1 MATFVL
7 LVALFGMPSAAAQ
20 AEPRAS
26 QVIPPAKPVPAFADL
41 QNWIQLSKTHQVGRL
56 DDAVRTLATWR
67 RDQIQSV
74 DRDLLVLQLLL
85 DPSHPDDAGVRTAGR
100 TLVIKDLSALFD
112 LPNSLFMKRGE
123 LLTPRESEPL
133 TPREIRKPD
142 SAPRQA
148 IAKILMRAAMLHTDL
163 LTSSSRD
170 DLLRSSTGLP
180 PGTTIRVDDAE
191 SKSVVDLGLYW
202 SCARTAMDLA
212 APTPPNG
219 TLVRDWYL
227 ATAEYLL
234 TERDYAAGV
243 PHLEHARS
251 VLSGEARIALY
262 LGAAYENL
270 AAPPIQAAYQ
280 NGASALVIGSRPTL
294 LRKAEFQL
302 RSALLLEPDTT
313 DASLRLGRTLLLM
326 ARPSEAL
333 PLLAR
338 AEAASLREPL
348 KYYAALF
355 SGFAHAELG
364 HATDARAA
372 FARASALFPD
382 AQSPRLGV
390 AQLAMLA
397 ANRDEALTSIQT
409 ITTGKPDSD
418 PWWTY
423 DRDLAWNVSD
433 RMMVV
438 RIGVLERLK

>member
-1 MATFVL
+1 M
-7 LVALFGMPSAAAQ
+7 
-20 AEPRAS
+20 
-26 QVIPPAKPVPAFADL
+26 
-41 QNWIQLSKTHQVGRL
+41 
-56 DDAVRTLATWR
+56 
-67 RDQIQSV
+67 
-74 DRDLLVLQLLL
+74 
-85 DPSHPDDAGVRTAGR
+85 
-100 TLVIKDLSALFD
+100 KDLSALFD
-112 LPNSLFMKRGE
+112 LPNSVFMVHGE
-123 LLTPRESEPL
+123 LLTPRESEPM

-148 IAKILMRAAMLHTDL
+148 IARILMRAAMLHTDL

-170 DLLRSSTGLP
+170 DLLHSTGLP

-191 SKSVVDLGLYW
+191 SRSVADLGLYW
-202 SCARTAMDLA
+202 SCGRTAMDLA

-234 TERDYAAGV
+234 TEHDYAAGV

-270 AAPPIQAAYQ
+270 AAPPVQAAYQ

-338 AEAASLREPL
+338 AEAASLRAEL

-364 HATDARAA
+364 HATEARAA

-382 AQSPRLGV
+382 AQSPRLGL

-409 ITTGKPDSD
+409 ITTGKPGSD

-423 DRDLAWNVSD
+423 DRDVAWNVND
-433 RMMVV
+433 RMMAA
-438 RIGVLERLK
+438 RIGILERLK